1 MTVTPSRQRLN
12 SAFVKVQLK
21 MLESPYP
28 TVISGPPRASRI
40 MLPRDMLQHHG
51 RERHVVA
58 GGGALL
64 LQMGQGDCFTLVN
77 DEGGQQAEVIA
88 AGLNGQIDSALI
100 GQTSNSDASGLKAL
114 MSAGTT
120 DPGLARLRSGLALR
134 SIDLA
139 KAGATA
145 VFDAATVAK
154 SSVSFRANEA
164 GWLIIAA
171 PGHHMLPGEQTT
183 LTPLTLSVERATPR
197 LVGKFD
203 LPDPLADPLQDIRI
217 KSATAKAY
225 FVKAGEYIQILD
237 VDGRQCTD
245 FQCFDARKLD
255 RGIERALDVTTSRT
269 LMGRAYSMP
278 GLHSKYYDQDM
289 TPLIEVVQD
298 TVGRH
303 DAFAMACA
311 AKYYDDIGYPGHA
324 NCSDNFNG
332 VLAAH
337 GVGPRPGWMAVNLF
351 FNTAIDAHGVLISD
365 EPWSRPGDYVLF
377 RALTDIV
384 CVSSSCPDDT
394 SPANGWY
401 LSDIHVRTYSGAE
414 KFSRSIAYRPTP
426 DSEPQ
431 MTKETAF
438 HERISARTRH
448 HVEYKGYWLPQVY
461 SSSGAIEEYWACRQ
475 KAVVL
480 DLSPLR
486 KFEVTGPDAE
496 VLMQYVLTRDI
507 KKLSQGQVIYSA
519 MCYEHGGMIDDGTA
533 FRLGQDNFRWIG
545 GDDYGGVW
553 LRQWAEKLNLKV
565 MVRSSTDQLH
575 NLAVQGPNS
584 REIMRRMIWTAPHQ
598 QTIGELGWF
607 RFTIARLGGPEG
619 APLVV
624 SRTGY
629 TGELGFEIFC
639 HPKDANA
646 VYDAVWLHGED
657 QGLRPM
663 GLQALDMVRIEAGLI
678 FAGYDFSDQTDPF
691 EAGIGFTVPLK
702 SKTDDFIGREAL
714 IRRKENP
721 SRKFVG
727 LDIDANVAVSHG
739 DCLHIGRAQVGEVT
753 SSVRSPHLGKNIALA
768 RVDIAHAAVGTA
780 IEVGKLDG
788 QQKRLPATIVGL
800 SHYDPKKSRPQS

>member
-1 MTVTPSRQRLN
+1 
-12 SAFVKVQLK
+12 
-21 MLESPYP
+21 
-28 TVISGPPRASRI
+28 
-40 MLPRDMLQHHG
+40 
-51 RERHVVA
+51 
-58 GGGALL
+58 
-64 LQMGQGDCFTLVN
+64 MGQGDRFTLIN
-77 DEGGQQAEVIA
+77 DEGGQQAEIIA
-88 AGLNGQIDSALI
+88 ARLNGQIDAALI
-100 GQTSNSDASGLKAL
+100 GQTSNSDARGLKAL
-114 MSAGTT
+114 LGEGAKEPT
-120 DPGLARLRSGLALR
+120 LARLRSGLAAR
-134 SIDLA
+134 GVDLS
-139 KAGATA
+139 KAGASSM
-145 VFDAATVAK
+145 FDASTMARTSINFSAY
-154 SSVSFRANEA
+154 EA
-164 GWLIIAA
+164 GWLVVAA
-171 PGHHMLPGEQTT
+171 PGRDMLPGEQST
-183 LTPLTLSVERATPR
+183 LTPLTLMIERASPR
-197 LVGKFD
+197 LVGTFD
-203 LPDPLADPLQDIRI
+203 LPDPLADPVQDIRV
-217 KSATAKAY
+217 KSATAQAY

-255 RGIERALDVTTSRT
+255 RGIERPLDVTTSRT
-269 LMGRAYSMP
+269 LMGHAYSMP

-384 CVSSSCPDDT
+384 CVSSACPDDT

-401 LSDIHVRTYSGAE
+401 LSDIHVRTYSGNE

-426 DSEPQ
+426 DSEPK

-438 HERISARTRH
+438 HEKISARTRH

-461 SSSGAIEEYWACRQ
+461 SSNGAIEEYWACRQ

-496 VLMQYVLTRDI
+496 ALMQYVLTRDM
-507 KKLSQGQVIYSA
+507 KKLSQGQVVYSA

-545 GDDYGGVW
+545 GDDYGGEW
-553 LRQWAEKLNLKV
+553 LREWAEKLNLKV

-584 REIMRRMIWTAPHQ
+584 REIVRRMVWTAPHQ
-598 QTIGELGWF
+598 PTIDELGWF

-639 HPKDANA
+639 HPKDGTA
-646 VYDAVWLHGED
+646 VYDAVWQHGEEF
-657 QGLRPM
+657 GLRPM

-727 LDIDANVAVSHG
+727 LDIDSNVAVGHG
-739 DCLHIGRAQVGEVT
+739 DSLHMGRAQVGEVT
-753 SSVRSPHLGKNIALA
+753 SSMRSPLLGKNIALA
-768 RVDIAHAAVGTA
+768 RVDIAHAAIGTR

-788 QQKRLPATIVGL
+788 QQKRLPAIIVGL
-800 SHYDPKKSRPQS
+800 SHYDPKKTRPQS

>member
-1 MTVTPSRQRLN
+1 MHQS
-12 SAFVKVQLK
+12 S
-21 MLESPYP
+21 YP
-28 TVISGPPRASRI
+28 IVLSGPPRASRI
-40 MLPRDMLQHHG
+40 LLPRDMERHHG
-51 RERHVVA
+51 HERHVVA

-64 LQMGQGDCFTLVN
+64 LTLAEGDKISITN
-77 DEGGQQAEVIA
+77 DHGGQVAELIA
-88 AGLNGQIDSALI
+88 ADKDGHGDAGILGQKTGAE
-100 GQTSNSDASGLKAL
+100 ASGLKAML
-114 MSAGTT
+114 DGGPDM
-120 DPGLARLRSGLALR
+120 ARLRRDIAARG
-134 SIDLA
+134 IDLGKFGAVRLFDEETPA
-139 KAGATA
+139 KTKVEFTITA
-145 VFDAATVAK
+145 PCFLVV
-154 SSVSFRANEA
+154 
-164 GWLIIAA
+164 AA
-171 PGHHMLPGEQTT
+171 PGLPMNPAHQNTA
-183 LTPLTLSVERATPR
+183 TPLTLHIERAAPR
-197 LVGKFD
+197 MMGQFD
-203 LPDPLADPLQDIRI
+203 LPDPLADPLQDIRV
-217 KSATAKAY
+217 KSSTAQAY
-225 FVKAGEYIQILD
+225 FVKAGEYIQIID

-255 RGIERALDVTTSRT
+255 RGIEHALDVTTSRT
-269 LMGRAYSMP
+269 LMGHAYSMP
-278 GLHSKYYDQDM
+278 GLHSKYYDQDW

-298 TVGRH
+298 TCGRH

-311 AKYYDDIGYPGHA
+311 SKYYDDIGYPGHA

-332 VLAAH
+332 ALASY
-337 GVGPRPGWMAVNLF
+337 GVKPRPGWMAVNLY
-351 FNTAIDAHGVLISD
+351 FNTSIDAHGVLISD

-384 CVSSSCPDDT
+384 CVSSACPDDT

-401 LSDIHVRTYSGAE
+401 LSDIHVRTYSGTE
-414 KFSRSIAYRPTP
+414 KFSRAITHRVTP
-426 DSEPQ
+426 DSEPK

-461 SSSGAIEEYWACRQ
+461 SANGAIEEYWACRE

-486 KFEVTGPDAE
+486 KFEITGPDAE
-496 VLMQYVLTRDI
+496 ALMQYIVTRDM
-507 KKLSQGQVIYSA
+507 KKLSQGQVVYSA
-519 MCYEHGGMIDDGTA
+519 MCYEHGGIIDDGTV

-545 GDDYGGVW
+545 GDDFGGTW
-553 LRQWAEKLNLKV
+553 IRDWAEKLGMRA

-584 REIMRRMIWTAPHQ
+584 REIIKRMIWTAPHQ
-598 QTIGELGWF
+598 PSVDELGWF
-607 RFTIARLGGPEG
+607 RFTVARLGGPEG

-639 HPKDANA
+639 HPKDGSA
-646 VYDAVWLHGED
+646 VYDAVWKHGED
-657 QGLRPM
+657 LGLRPM
-663 GLQALDMVRIEAGLI
+663 GLAALDMVRIEAGLI

-702 SKTDDFIGREAL
+702 SKMDDFIGREAL
-714 IRRKENP
+714 IRRKEHP

-727 LDIDANVAVSHG
+727 LEIDGNVSVGHG
-739 DCLHIGRAQVGEVT
+739 DFLHIGRAQVGEVT
-753 SSVRSPHLGKNIALA
+753 SSMRSPLLGKNIALA
-768 RVDIAHAAVGTA
+768 RVDIAHAEIGTA

-800 SHYDPKKSRPQS
+800 SHYDPKKTRPQS